1 MTAFV
6 VRHSPIHGTGVFAA
20 RDIAANE
27 EIVEYAG
34 RRITQAQADA
44 EYPDDDGHTFL
55 YVLNDHWLIDAGVGG
70 NDSRWINHSCDP
82 NCEVW
87 LIESEDGDPAKD
99 RLVIESM
106 RPIKAGEELTYDYGI
121 TNDEPLT
128 DAERELWRCRC
139 GSPKCKGTMLLPS
152 VGGVDESPIDALG
165 RGT

>member
-1 MTAFV
+1 M
-6 VRHSPIHGTGVFAA
+6 FAT
-20 RDIAANE
+20 RDIAAGE
-27 EIVEYAG
+27 EIIEYAG
-34 RRITQAQADA
+34 RRITQAQADV

-55 YVLNDHWLIDAGVGG
+55 YILNDHWLIDAGVGG

-87 LIESEDGDPAKD
+87 LIESDDGDPAKD

-128 DAERELWRCRC
+128 DKERELWRCRC
-139 GSPKCKGTMLLPS
+139 GSPKCRGTMLVPL
-152 VGGVDESPIDALG
+152 
-165 RGT
+165 

>member
-1 MTAFV
+1 MTTFV

-20 RDIAANE
+20 RDIAAGE
-27 EIVEYAG
+27 EIIEYAG

-55 YVLNDHWLIDAGVGG
+55 YVLNEHWLIDAGVDG
-70 NDSRWINHSCDP
+70 NDARWINHSCDP

-87 LIESEDGDPAKD
+87 QIDSDDGDPAKD

-139 GSPKCKGTMLLPS
+139 GSPNCRGTMLGPPAA
-152 VGGVDESPIDALG
+152 VP
-165 RGT
+165 

>member
-1 MTAFV
+1 
-6 VRHSPIHGTGVFAA
+6 VFAA
-20 RDIAANE
+20 RDIAAGE
-27 EIVEYAG
+27 EIIEYAG

-55 YVLNDHWLIDAGVGG
+55 YVLNEHWLIDAGVDG
-70 NDSRWINHSCDP
+70 NDARWINHSCDP

-87 LIESEDGDPAKD
+87 QIESDDGDPAKD

-106 RPIKAGEELTYDYGI
+106 RPIRAGEELTYDYGV

-139 GSPKCKGTMLLPS
+139 GSPKCKGTML
-152 VGGVDESPIDALG
+152 A
-165 RGT
+165 

>member
-27 EIVEYAG
+27 EIIEYAG

-139 GSPKCKGTMLLPS
+139 GSPKCRGTMLVPS
-152 VGGVDESPIDALG
+152 DGAA
-165 RGT
+165 

>member
-1 MTAFV
+1 VTAIV

-27 EIVEYAG
+27 EIIEYAG

-44 EYPDDDGHTFL
+44 EYPEDDGHTFL
-55 YVLNDHWLIDAGVGG
+55 YVLNEHWLIDAGVDG
-70 NDSRWINHSCDP
+70 NDARWINHSCDP

-106 RPIKAGEELTYDYGI
+106 RPIKAGEELTYDYGVAD
-121 TNDEPLT
+121 DEPMT
-128 DAERELWRCRC
+128 DAERALWNCRC
-139 GSPKCKGTMLLPS
+139 GSPKCRGTMLEPK
-152 VGGVDESPIDALG
+152 G
-165 RGT
+165 